1 MKQQWTFS
9 ALDTLFFKE
18 SRPMESVGGSQL
30 GSVFPPPARTLIGA
44 VRTSIGEAL
53 GVDWAKYAKGEDPQ
67 NASAIIGRPDSLGPL
82 RFGGPYLLSG
92 GERLF
97 PAPLVYLQGDSGQ
110 TRLRPDTQATRCDLG
125 AVRLPV
131 KTDPALQ
138 GVKPL
143 EGALVTAAGL
153 QDFLSGSALPK
164 AAVRRTASLYAQ
176 EERLGIARDN
186 SRRVTGDGLL
196 YQTRHIRPLPQ
207 ADLAI
212 GLTVDGLDSPQVP
225 ATGMARLGAE
235 GRLVGWQRQPAPP
248 LPAVACPPQAEGL
261 LLMLLTPALFAGGW
275 LPDGFVPASHQGAD
289 VWEGELAGI
298 RLRLLCSVT
307 GKPVREGG
315 WDMVKKAPRALASLV
330 PAGSCYFCEVVE
342 GTLQAAQAAL
352 HGLQIGQ
359 ETEFGRGEIAVGYW

>member
-1 MKQQWTFS
+1 MKQQWAFA

-44 VRTSIGEAL
+44 IRTSIGEAL
-53 GVDWAKYAKGEDPQ
+53 GVDWREYASGEHPLH
-67 NASAIIGRPDSLGPL
+67 AIIGRPDSLEPL
-82 RFGGPYLLSG
+82 RFVGPYLLSH
-92 GERLF
+92 GERLY
-97 PAPLVYLQGDSGQ
+97 PAPLACLQGDSGQ
-110 TRLRPDTQATRCDLG
+110 TRLYPDSQATRCDLG
-125 AVRLPV
+125 EVYLPV

-153 QDFLSGSALPK
+153 QGFLSGAALSK
-164 AAVRRTASLYAQ
+164 DAVRRAVSLYAQ
-176 EERLGIARDN
+176 EDRLGIARDN
-186 SRRVTGDGLL
+186 SRCVTGDSLL
-196 YQTRHIRPLPQ
+196 YQTCHIRPL
-207 ADLAI
+207 ADANLEI
-212 GLTVDGLDSPQVP
+212 GMAVDGLNSQDVP
-225 ATGMARLGAE
+225 PSGMARLGAE
-235 GRLVGWQRQPAPP
+235 GRLASWQRQPVQP
-248 LPAVACPPQAEGL
+248 LPTVNRPPQAQGL
-261 LLMLLTPALFAGGW
+261 LLLLLTPSLFAGGW
-275 LPDGFVPASHQGAD
+275 LPDGFVPIRHKGAD

-315 WDMVKKAPRALASLV
+315 WDMVRRAPRPLVSLV
-330 PAGSCYFCEVVE
+330 PAGSCYFCEVIE
-342 GTLQAAQAAL
+342 GDLQAAQAAL